1 MSEQENKEQTD
12 IGEAEIK
19 SDPTL
24 VKKAQA
30 EKEKVEKEKATKKE
44 ESTLFADP
52 TSFYIDEKEPAR
64 KNLPLKIIVA
74 LIAVA
79 VVIGAA
85 FAIKALLPEKEPA
98 DTSSKTSIS
107 IDITKYASD
116 DVEKLTVE
124 GKDYTTVLYS
134 MLDTSSAESTTVKWG
149 VEGVDTSLTDSF
161 GISQAVNS
169 AVSLSALR
177 EMEKLE
183 ADYGFDKP
191 NAKITVQSRNQ
202 KFETYTITVGN
213 VAADRSGYYLK
224 TSLADKVYLVEKE
237 TVEAFCK
244 DIYAFANT
252 TVISAL
258 TDGDAPAEYFNEG
271 TLIKVDEVSV
281 RGKLYDDYVISFKLN
296 PDKNTAPFMTYVMTQ
311 PYRRY
316 ADNDAVKLLATP
328 FSNGVYAEGVY
339 TYNAT
344 NEDIQK
350 YNLVEPQIVLTIK
363 AGNVQHTIKA
373 TRNDDGYYAII
384 LDDGTAIYRVTRDY
398 MSFTSTSLNDYM
410 NKAIFTEMLKNFT
423 DIDVTVNNKTYD
435 FNINVVESEEEEDV
449 YNVTAGTLPL
459 KAENFQNYYA
469 QLLGMTVTEV
479 SVQTPDNITPSMT
492 VRLTRKNGS
501 RTTIEFAQTA
511 DRRYHVSVDGNPG
524 GYISTTTYEKL
535 VNYTTSVYEG
545 KEIPRV
551 TMQ

>member
-1 MSEQENKEQTD
+1 MSEQENKEQID
-12 IGEAEIK
+12 IGDAEIK
-19 SDPTL
+19 ADPIL
-24 VKKAQA
+24 VEKAQA
-30 EKEKVEKEKATKKE
+30 EKEQAEKTKAIKKE

-52 TSFYIDEKEPAR
+52 TLFYTDEKEPAR
-64 KNLPLKIIVA
+64 KNLPLKIIIA
-74 LIAVA
+74 LAAVA

-116 DVEKLTVE
+116 DVEKMTVE

-149 VEGVDTSLTDSF
+149 IEGIDTSLTDSF
-161 GISQAVNS
+161 SISQTVNS
-169 AVSLSALR
+169 AVTLSALR

-183 ADYGFDKP
+183 ADYGFDEP

-202 KFETYTITVGN
+202 KFETYTITVGK

-224 TSLADKVYLVEKE
+224 TSLADKVYLVKKE

-271 TLIKVDEVSV
+271 TLIKVDNIYIKDSYYGE
-281 RGKLYDDYVISFKLN
+281 YDLWFELN
-296 PDKNTAPFMTYVMTQ
+296 PDQNTAPFMTYVMTK
-311 PYRRY
+311 PYRRL
-316 ADNDAVKLLATP
+316 ADNEMVKNLITP
-328 FSNGVYAEGVY
+328 LSNGVYAERVY
-339 TYNAT
+339 SYDAT
-344 NEDIQK
+344 QEELEK
-350 YNLVEPQIVLTIK
+350 YGLVNPQILITLKV
-363 AGNVQHTIKA
+363 GNVTHTLKA
-373 TRNDDGYYAII
+373 ALNNDGYYATM
-384 LDDGTAIYRVTRDY
+384 LDDNKTIYQVGKSTIEVVTGHAINYV
-398 MSFTSTSLNDYM
+398 S
-410 NKAIFTEMLKNFT
+410 KAIFTEMLKNFT
-423 DIDVTVNNKTYD
+423 DIDVTVDNKTYD
-435 FNINVVESEEEEDV
+435 FNINVVESEEEDV

-459 KAENFQNYYA
+459 EAENFQNYYA

-479 SVQTPDNITPSMT
+479 SVKTPDNITPSMT

-501 RTTIEFAQTA
+501 RATIEFAQTA
-511 DRRYHVSVDGNPG
+511 DRRYHVSVDGEPG

-535 VNYTTSVYEG
+535 VNYTASVYEG
-545 KEIPRV
+545 KEIPKV

>member
-1 MSEQENKEQTD
+1 MSEQENKEQTN
-12 IGEAEIK
+12 IGDAEIK
-19 SDPTL
+19 ADPIL
-24 VKKAQA
+24 VEKTQA
-30 EKEKVEKEKATKKE
+30 EKEQVEKTKAVKKE
-44 ESTLFADP
+44 ESTLFANP
-52 TSFYIDEKEPAR
+52 TPFYIDEKEPAR
-64 KNLPLKIIVA
+64 KNLPLKIIIA

-116 DVEKLTVE
+116 DVEKMTVE

-169 AVSLSALR
+169 AVTLSALR

-183 ADYGFDKP
+183 ADYGFDEP

-224 TSLADKVYLVEKE
+224 TSLADKIYLVKKE

-271 TLIKVDEVSV
+271 TLIKVDEITLS
-281 RGKLYDDYVISFKLN
+281 GSNNKNYVMAFKLN
-296 PDKNTAPFMTYVMTQ
+296 PDQNTAPFMTYVMTS
-311 PYRRY
+311 PYQRL
-316 ADNDAVKLLATP
+316 ADNDAVRLLTTP
-328 FSNGVYAEGVY
+328 FLNGVYAEGVY
-339 TYNAT
+339 TYDAT
-344 NEDIQK
+344 YEDIQK
-350 YNLVEPQIVLTIK
+350 YNLVEPQIVLTLK
-363 AGNVQHTIKA
+363 AGNVEHTIKA
-373 TRNDDGYYAII
+373 TRNDDGYYAVI
-384 LDDGTAIYRVTRDY
+384 LDNVKAIYKVNRDYLSLGTTTVGDY
-398 MSFTSTSLNDYM
+398 MS
-410 NKAIFTEMLKNFT
+410 KAIFTEMLKNFT
-423 DIDVTVNNKTYD
+423 DIDVTVDNKTYD
-435 FNINVVESEEEEDV
+435 FNVNVVESEEEDV

-459 KAENFQNYYA
+459 EAENFQNYYA
-469 QLLGMTVTEV
+469 QLLGMTVTEI
-479 SVQTPDNITPSMT
+479 SVKTPDNITPSMT

-511 DRRYHVSVDGNPG
+511 DRRYHVSVDGAPG

-535 VNYTTSVYEG
+535 VNYTASVYEG
-545 KEIPRV
+545 KEIPKV